1 MADSNMIQV
10 NNPGIGQVLSI
21 DYLVEKAAEGLVNK
35 ALMKLDNFVDVAT
48 RKIDEA
54 VEKAYDQAFIKFSE
68 QIREKPSSTQ
78 TVNETVKKAVQ
89 NIDQAHYQAFAKFSD
104 YVREKQ
110 SSIRKLDEII
120 SNGIERINEAADKAC
135 DQAFTKFLNQLEE
148 KQLSDQRLDE
158 AFARYLE
165 RLSDLQQPSMPTGQ
179 SRQGAADVQMTETAV
194 DTVISGHAQSSQ
206 EPMETEETGILY
218 TSEDDEFHDMMKDL
232 SKTIWEHPHPG
243 STYAIH
249 MDGYRKPML
258 AVDKDY
264 DLIAHPYVEN
274 EVGTDGNK
282 HCHWRCTGE
291 ANGTFSFRNV
301 ASRMY
306 LGVVFR
312 DERPNV
318 TTMSRNNTGH
328 TKFCLRSA
336 IRESYLLQAQQDDCV
351 AYVTAEYDTPAFRP
365 SFNEGKSQTDECWTP
380 ELRQEETR
388 QEEVPITKMEILLD
402 QALEKIIGNAVDRAV
417 EKSIAGYSTH
427 YPGSVSSDLTEE
439 QDAAQNE
446 SGEDESEQE
455 SMDVDEMAGSMAEA
469 DYDDNES
476 SEDDD
481 DEMADLFTQ
490 YRSTLSN
497 PWPGF
502 ISRIDVFGNKEFD
515 LAVNKDM
522 QLVLVSTREGT
533 ILPDHLE
540 NSRQWEMHP
549 RKEMASFTQ
558 RSDSEVSRS

>member
-35 ALMKLDNFVDVAT
+35 ALIELDNFVDMAT

-54 VEKAYDQAFIKFSE
+54 VEKAYDQAFTKFSE

-78 TVNETVKKAVQ
+78 TVDETVKKAIENV
-89 NIDQAHYQAFAKFSD
+89 NEVHYEAFAKFSD

-110 SSIRKLDEII
+110 SSIRKLDETI

-135 DQAFTKFLNQLEE
+135 DQAFTKFLNQLEG
-148 KQLSDQRLDE
+148 KQLSGQRVDE
-158 AFARYLE
+158 AFARYSE

-179 SRQGAADVQMTETAV
+179 SHQGAADVQMTETAV
-194 DTVISGHAQSSQ
+194 DTVISGHDKSGQ

-218 TSEDDEFHDMMKDL
+218 TSEDDEFQDMMKDF
-232 SKTIWEHPHPG
+232 SKAIWEHPRPG

-264 DLIAHPYVEN
+264 DLIAHPYAEN
-274 EVGTDGNK
+274 EIGKDGNK

-291 ANGTFSFRNV
+291 ANDTFSFRNV

-351 AYVTAEYDTPAFRP
+351 AYVTAEYDTPAFKP
-365 SFNEGKSQTDECWTP
+365 SFNESDIRLLCS
-380 ELRQEETR
+380 ET
-388 QEEVPITKMEILLD
+388 MESYHLKWKFR
-402 QALEKIIGNAVDRAV
+402 KIADR
-417 EKSIAGYSTH
+417 
-427 YPGSVSSDLTEE
+427 
-439 QDAAQNE
+439 
-446 SGEDESEQE
+446 
-455 SMDVDEMAGSMAEA
+455 
-469 DYDDNES
+469 
-476 SEDDD
+476 
-481 DEMADLFTQ
+481 
-490 YRSTLSN
+490 
-497 PWPGF
+497 
-502 ISRIDVFGNKEFD
+502 
-515 LAVNKDM
+515 
-522 QLVLVSTREGT
+522 
-533 ILPDHLE
+533 
-540 NSRQWEMHP
+540 
-549 RKEMASFTQ
+549 
-558 RSDSEVSRS
+558 